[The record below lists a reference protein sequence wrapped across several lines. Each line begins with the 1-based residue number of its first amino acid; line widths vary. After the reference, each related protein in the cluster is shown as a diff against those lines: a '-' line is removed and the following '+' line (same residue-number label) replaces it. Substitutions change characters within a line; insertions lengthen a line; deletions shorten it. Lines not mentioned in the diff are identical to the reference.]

1 MEWQGEYLQDH
12 SFLDCL
18 LSGVPGNLE
27 LQQVL
32 DDTEEKLKLNALCI
46 EQRLKEL
53 QVELNDTWTGE
64 KLPCTTDNPQWFSPS
79 NFSSLKPSCTG
90 HQDLLDFLKALQHFL
105 KTEQGQE
112 ETLLLLLLDIS
123 SQCGVSFP
131 SPPSGSSFQL
141 TSRTSLHA
149 VGDDFSIDVQSVWD
163 DVRLHLRRF
172 LVDKLQCSQ
181 EVGHQLHHRV
191 AFKTQCLQQLL
202 FLYPESEVLSKYQ
215 SIQSKAV
222 QDLLQNS
229 VLSSP
234 GETNFDKLVQAHQRG
249 IPSICSMIKED
260 LQMLNG
266 IMEPSMTLKFLN
278 ETYLSN
284 ITDELSTLIEK
295 ICDLQFKENVMHAT
309 KMDKSKQKGAVH
321 AMALQERP
329 KKGRNFCLTSHQL
342 RCLAQLMKS
351 LLCMEERILELA
363 TEVSFLNCGGEAASS
378 IQGMLKK
385 TCEDTDMTPAETSKQ
400 TAEQLLQVTEPAV
413 LEFDWRCAFKDLAPA
428 VAHCVK
434 VVLEDICVKRLQQEE
449 NFHSSDSSRVMDL
462 CSLQQDDQICLPS
475 RTEEPPQRI
484 AKFCAD
490 IMEELDM
497 LLPLAL
503 ACRKDFLQE
512 IIENFV
518 EVCSKVTAAVLTRL
532 EERSKEVP
540 LKSPIQNLHT
550 LLSTAIHVLQR
561 LTQYEARLKDASCK
575 PLFPL
580 SVQRYQELISAL
592 QDQVTSYC
600 VTVCTTSILQDPE
613 SHHWGDPKVFY
624 EGERCSFSIQMWHY
638 YLSAL
643 RHDLWSVLPPS
654 LAQEILAQVLSQ
666 TLEMLVQRYSQA
678 RPTYRRTL
686 QIRTDITA
694 ILLCTENLIWSLCS
708 TREELLHPSRDIC
721 PWIFSIHSH
730 CNHLLTALAIVT
742 SPLHS
747 LFETFQKGP
756 GDLSS
761 LSTSENSSYHLLQW
775 LRFIKSSLFS
785 QESLGTLSA
794 DEIASQCH
802 LKLML
807 SQPSCN
813 LSLLL
818 QTLLHNRCLILKV
831 LLKISNYETDEKG
844 LSMEAVFMVLTSL
857 NILPKS
863 LCFVLESYLDEQ
875 QLWDHLYN
883 LPDSSKPETEVLKC
897 LRLAVTKPIMSAVN
911 QIMSMVYAWQAAE
924 HHGTCQHRQMA
935 PESLLNKIPKDWNYV
950 PRELKRK
957 ESGKSF
963 TKLVAQAVSFI
974 FTNLPTMIASL
985 PVAVKYLFYIGEKKL
1000 SRNTV
1005 PLKQTGLLIWTFTS
1019 YLCRTLDDGN
1029 AIELLTGVALDRWS
1043 KETLGLLSECLQ
1055 NIVGQQKG
1063 IPKPVVQKII
1073 QNMEVQRPQW
1083 IKGQLQ
1089 KARKLCTKGAFEP
1102 AESTVVQEKGIAS
1115 ELTEQKIGMMVL
1127 DICHKPGG
1135 SEYLRQIYHIIQLN
1149 EEYLKT
1155 EISTVKDSAA
1165 EPHQRPLKLNHKDS
1179 EQQQQPSVFSPLKEF
1194 CCIGSNKFDQ
1204 SAITE
1209 WDWDW
1214 SKLLP
1219 GYLGLSQVTLR
1230 ALLANRWEMQEAA
1243 ALEDEEKTLVDHLQ
1257 ETYFDKSQGT

>member
-1 MEWQGEYLQDH
+1 MPSLLDYGETRWQGMCMEMKTLPEMEWQGEYLQDH

-90 HQDLLDFLKALQHFL
+90 HQELLDFLKALQHFL
-105 KTEQGQE
+105 KTEKGQE

-181 EVGHQLHHRV
+181 EVGLQLHHRV

-234 GETNFDKLVQAHQRG
+234 GETNFDQLFQAYQRS

-260 LQMLNG
+260 LQTLNG

-284 ITDELSTLIEK
+284 ITDELSTQIEK
-295 ICDLQFKENVMHAT
+295 ICDLQFKENVMHAA
-309 KMDKSKQKGAVH
+309 KMSKSKQKGAVH
-321 AMALQERP
+321 AM
-329 KKGRNFCLTSHQL
+329 
-342 RCLAQLMKS
+342 
-351 LLCMEERILELA
+351 
-363 TEVSFLNCGGEAASS
+363 
-378 IQGMLKK
+378 GMLKK

-462 CSLQQDDQICLPS
+462 CSLQQDAQICLSS

-484 AKFCAD
+484 AKAS
-490 IMEELDM
+490 IGKHSLTR
-497 LLPLAL
+497 PLIL
-503 ACRKDFLQE
+503 QSTFLT
-512 IIENFV
+512 IENFV

-540 LKSPIQNLHT
+540 LKSPFQNLHT

-624 EGERCSFSIQMWHY
+624 EVRG
-638 YLSAL
+638 
-643 RHDLWSVLPPS
+643 
-654 LAQEILAQVLSQ
+654 
-666 TLEMLVQRYSQA
+666 
-678 RPTYRRTL
+678 
-686 QIRTDITA
+686 
-694 ILLCTENLIWSLCS
+694 
-708 TREELLHPSRDIC
+708 
-721 PWIFSIHSH
+721 
-730 CNHLLTALAIVT
+730 
-742 SPLHS
+742 
-747 LFETFQKGP
+747 
-756 GDLSS
+756 
-761 LSTSENSSYHLLQW
+761 
-775 LRFIKSSLFS
+775 
-785 QESLGTLSA
+785 
-794 DEIASQCH
+794 
-802 LKLML
+802 
-807 SQPSCN
+807 
-813 LSLLL
+813 
-818 QTLLHNRCLILKV
+818 
-831 LLKISNYETDEKG
+831 
-844 LSMEAVFMVLTSL
+844 
-857 NILPKS
+857 
-863 LCFVLESYLDEQ
+863 
-875 QLWDHLYN
+875 
-883 LPDSSKPETEVLKC
+883 
-897 LRLAVTKPIMSAVN
+897 
-911 QIMSMVYAWQAAE
+911 
-924 HHGTCQHRQMA
+924 
-935 PESLLNKIPKDWNYV
+935 
-950 PRELKRK
+950 
-957 ESGKSF
+957 
-963 TKLVAQAVSFI
+963 
-974 FTNLPTMIASL
+974 
-985 PVAVKYLFYIGEKKL
+985 
-1000 SRNTV
+1000 
-1005 PLKQTGLLIWTFTS
+1005 
-1019 YLCRTLDDGN
+1019 
-1029 AIELLTGVALDRWS
+1029 
-1043 KETLGLLSECLQ
+1043 
-1055 NIVGQQKG
+1055 
-1063 IPKPVVQKII
+1063 
-1073 QNMEVQRPQW
+1073 
-1083 IKGQLQ
+1083 
-1089 KARKLCTKGAFEP
+1089 
-1102 AESTVVQEKGIAS
+1102 
-1115 ELTEQKIGMMVL
+1115 
-1127 DICHKPGG
+1127 
-1135 SEYLRQIYHIIQLN
+1135 
-1149 EEYLKT
+1149 
-1155 EISTVKDSAA
+1155 
-1165 EPHQRPLKLNHKDS
+1165 
-1179 EQQQQPSVFSPLKEF
+1179 
-1194 CCIGSNKFDQ
+1194 
-1204 SAITE
+1204 
-1209 WDWDW
+1209 
-1214 SKLLP
+1214 
-1219 GYLGLSQVTLR
+1219 
-1230 ALLANRWEMQEAA
+1230 
-1243 ALEDEEKTLVDHLQ
+1243 
-1257 ETYFDKSQGT
+1257 